1 MGKPTETITF
11 AELPDV
17 VALRNKGDRNRAQEL
32 LAELDGHTF
41 CFTNVGVEVRRDQRV
56 EEIKA
61 ELSELQT
68 KHGWPGMRH
77 GPLCFT
83 AQEVPGR
90 KSLDKGLL
98 MEKLGLT
105 MDQIDDCSREGQPYM
120 RRTFKKID
128 EE

>member
-1 MGKPTETITF
+1 M
-11 AELPDV
+11 AEL
-17 VALRNKGDRNRAQEL
+17 LE
-32 LAELDGHTF
+32 ELDQHTF
-41 CFTNVGVEVRRDQRV
+41 CVSGSGVEMRRDQRV

-68 KHGWPGMRH
+68 KHGWPGMRD
-77 GPLCFT
+77 GRLCFV

-105 MDQIDDCSREGQPYM
+105 MDQIDDCSREGQPYW